1 MSANAVVAVVTAVLA
16 LVVVLCIGAGLATV
30 SGPRAGR
37 SPSAPVSASAV
48 PGAVRPPA
56 AAVPDVTGRPLVEA
70 ERVVRAAGFTHI
82 DRVDA
87 SASKRLVL
95 NRRNWIVT
103 AQTPVAGKEM
113 PVAATVTLSVRK
125 IGDRSGGSRTR
136 PGVVPDVVCRDLQTA
151 QDTLQAAGFYNLRSE
166 DGSGQARVQVIDENW
181 VVIAQSARPGTTAGR
196 FERIVLRAV
205 KFGEPTA
212 RTRCRR

>member
-1 MSANAVVAVVTAVLA
+1 MSANAVVVLVTAALA

-30 SGPRAGR
+30 SVPKTGR
-37 SPSAPVSASAV
+37 SPSASASTSAV
-48 PGAVRPPA
+48 PGAARPHRA
-56 AAVPDVTGRPLVEA
+56 TVPTVVGRPLVEA
-70 ERVVRAAGFTHI
+70 ERVVRAAGFTKI

-87 SASKRLVL
+87 SAAKRIVL
-95 NRRNWIVT
+95 NHRNWIVA
-103 AQTPVAGKEM
+103 AQTPAAGEEI

-136 PGVVPDVVCRDLQTA
+136 PGVVPDVVCRDLQAA
-151 QDTLQAAGFYNLRSE
+151 QDTLQAAGFYNLRSQ
-166 DGSGQARVQVIDENW
+166 DGSGQARAQVIDENW
-181 VVIAQSARPGTTAGR
+181 VVTAQSARPGATPGR

-212 RTRCRR
+212 RTRCSR